1 MTQDPGAPSPLDD
14 PILGSPGYLL
24 LKAGHYIRL
33 AFEEGLAA
41 LDLNAREMLVLS
53 FVETTPGLSQQQLA
67 ARLGLDPTIVV
78 GLVDG
83 LEERRLLERRR
94 DPEDRRR
101 NVLTLTAKGT
111 KLRARA
117 IRAAESIQDDFLGS
131 LSPTE
136 RDQLASVLGR
146 TLTPHLAWLR

>member
-1 MTQDPGAPSPLDD
+1 MASDEADPRPLGD

-24 LKAGHYIRL
+24 LKAGHYAKL
-33 AFEEGLAA
+33 EFEDGLAE

-53 FVETTPGLSQQQLA
+53 FVQTTEGLSQQQLA

-83 LEERRLLERRR
+83 LEDRSLLARTR

-101 NVLTLTAKGT
+101 NILSLTSEGDA
-111 KLRARA
+111 LRRRA
-117 IRAAESIQDDFLGS
+117 IAAVEAIQDDYLAP
-131 LSPTE
+131 LDDDE
-136 RDQLASVLGR
+136 RRQLAGLLARVLDPR
-146 TLTPHLAWLR
+146 LAWLR